1 MSDFANCSLADCATA
16 AQSLAALER
25 MLSASGI
32 ADSMADARL
41 LVCAAF
47 GMSKLDLALRP
58 DSPVDAAQRERLNA
72 MAQRRLRRE
81 PVTRILGARGFWSL
95 DLDVHPNVLDPR
107 PDTEIVIEA
116 SLEAL
121 GPRRGEPLRILDIGT
136 GSGALMA
143 ALLTELPQ
151 ATGWAIDISPDA
163 VAAARGNLARL
174 GLDHRAHVSLQ
185 GWADPL
191 PHAFDLV
198 VSNPPYIET
207 AAIAALDPEVRNH
220 DPHLALDG
228 GPDGLDAYRELAAR
242 RKGWA
247 RPGGLMV
254 VEIGASQ
261 AEAVKSLFEAAGAR
275 VMALHRDYA
284 GLDRALVVADPPI

>member
-1 MSDFANCSLADCATA
+1 MSDFADRSLADCATV

-47 GMSKLDLALRP
+47 GMNKLDLALRP
-58 DSPVDAAQRERLNA
+58 DAPVDAAQRDRLNA

-163 VAAARGNLARL
+163 VAAARGNLTRL
-174 GLDHRAHVSLQ
+174 GLDHRTHVSLQ

-247 RPGGLMV
+247 CPGGLMA

-261 AEAVKSLFEAAGAR
+261 AEAVKALFEAAGAR

-284 GLDRALVVADPPI
+284 GLDRALVVADRPI